1 MNRSKANI
9 WLLDLG
15 IALLGIL
22 VMVMVL
28 RVFRFDDSRVFYNA
42 WTYCLAIPT
51 VIISS
56 TMLAH
61 VMIPQ
66 HAERSIQTGFLLSV
80 LVHLLLTVAA
90 INTVLF
96 SGLWNDGSQKIEM
109 QLKTMSQGT
118 SFQATPSAS
127 DQTVPDYL
135 RPVQQQIDPASQVE
149 LRPETQAQK
158 ALELLDTPN
167 DPSVDAQKSIQDNQ
181 LAEQEVIEPELA
193 AGDTQPIERP
203 DLRSVPMPRAAIEAQ
218 AAQQTP
224 LAQDSLPQAKPT
236 SIERTEQ
243 RSFDRF
249 ERATTA
255 PVSEP
260 IATASLAASSAE
272 AQEYR
277 IQREI
282 AGSMQSVDPG
292 PELSP
297 RPPIRNDPIADLPR
311 ATSKVPLD
319 RAMSN
324 PSSIGGESTEQKST
338 EQPAIEQLI
347 GNRGQVTRRNPS
359 SSAMPS
365 SIGQGVQYNDPIAG
379 RIASTNA
386 ATNPLRSASELPS
399 ISDALGSTPGLDRF
413 RPASNPNKAANGL
426 VPIPAPAFMQRSRR
440 IDESSNQELKAM
452 GSLGPKTEESIE

>member
-28 RVFRFDDSRVFYNA
+28 RLFRFDDPRVFYNA

-80 LVHLLLTVAA
+80 LVHLMLTVAA

-167 DPSVDAQKSIQDNQ
+167 DPSVDAQKTIQDNQ

-203 DLRSVPMPRAAIEAQ
+203 DLHSKRHWP
-218 AAQQTP
+218 
-224 LAQDSLPQAKPT
+224 K
-236 SIERTEQ
+236 
-243 RSFDRF
+243 
-249 ERATTA
+249 TA
-255 PVSEP
+255 CH
-260 IATASLAASSAE
+260 
-272 AQEYR
+272 R
-277 IQREI
+277 
-282 AGSMQSVDPG
+282 
-292 PELSP
+292 LS
-297 RPPIRNDPIADLPR
+297 
-311 ATSKVPLD
+311 
-319 RAMSN
+319 
-324 PSSIGGESTEQKST
+324 
-338 EQPAIEQLI
+338 
-347 GNRGQVTRRNPS
+347 
-359 SSAMPS
+359 
-365 SIGQGVQYNDPIAG
+365 
-379 RIASTNA
+379 
-386 ATNPLRSASELPS
+386 PLRSSGQSREVSIDSSVRQRPQPLNPLQPLRWLRVLPKPRSIASSEKS
-399 ISDALGSTPGLDRF
+399 QDRC
-413 RPASNPNKAANGL
+413 S
-426 VPIPAPAFMQRSRR
+426 Q
-440 IDESSNQELKAM
+440 
-452 GSLGPKTEESIE
+452 